1 MKKLFEYGGK
11 VSQQFFTFDTAD
23 IHVYNWF
30 QSINVDVLTDR
41 EKELVNQLQL
51 NIGINDVR
59 QSITMSDNRCKFI
72 ATKLMAKYENLKEID
87 LRDYIIVYQTLITIY
102 EKSFDG
108 IDLIIRYLN
117 LLMGYAYSKDKLT
130 RDEAIELRELQN
142 SILSILKKN
151 ADNQNDI
158 WFINYLPSFVIN
170 SLTEK
175 FEVDEI
181 INIKKEEPLI
191 DEKELKKVKKQK
203 EAIDDVLSEKPKER
217 KEKKTEAESD
227 IKEQEQVIEEFLD
240 TPQDVPQEEIL
251 VEDIKEQ
258 SEEVKKE
265 DLEYKPTAEEL
276 KKIRKYELYITN
288 LDKLLKTMNFDEKD
302 KREIREA
309 VETYQEFLDD
319 IKRGKKFAVGG
330 LVQMY
335 SSPQIVDGMYSV
347 ISTFDKGGE
356 TNQSNLKKFT
366 FSDGSAFIVHFDDDN
381 GRMVNPKLQRV
392 TQQERITSILLN
404 EKSLAE
410 LALERM
416 NENDI
421 TFVQGLMRL
430 VKGKVFVSI
439 YAKGGLNLRVMKDAN
454 AMNNPYYLWDSNS
467 GKLIADFSTEEDA
480 TAYIEFA
487 NKKAQ
492 DSEGLSRLSINELI
506 QDEQEKLNQL
516 MQQRDEIKENIQ
528 SFMAQNSSDDKVL
541 FDYYNLERDI
551 MVQIKDTE
559 KELAHYQNVLKSLSG
574 SELGRKQ
581 IASSL
586 SLQDSKMDK
595 LKSQLN
601 QINET
606 IDLLTS
612 KIENGNWSEMEL
624 ATIQSSLDS
633 LNMRQKQIMDELEN
647 FDEGYF
653 AKGGMSKFDKL
664 SSKVAKNY
672 EGKRVPKEYQK
683 EYGKTYDAQE
693 AKVVGDKV
701 ASHVYRL
708 QLAKNKMNNGGEVDE
723 DNLTYAEASK
733 RWNKKAGLPEEGFQ
747 GEAIKVIK
755 ENPEILMA
763 LGHGGS
769 IGKHKNNADAYKQ
782 MLGLNTFENQE
793 RKKTNRE
800 KIEEAKAKMNQN
812 KN

>member
-41 EKELVNQLQL
+41 EKELVSQLQL

-72 ATKLMAKYENLKEID
+72 ATKLMAKYENLKVID
-87 LRDYIIVYQTLITIY
+87 LRDYIIIYQTLITIY

-108 IDLIIRYLN
+108 IDLVIRYLN

-142 SILSILKKN
+142 SILAILKKN
-151 ADNQNDI
+151 MDNQKDI
-158 WFINYLPSFVIN
+158 WFVNYLPNFVIN

-181 INIKKEEPLI
+181 INIKQEKPLI
-191 DEKELKKVKKQK
+191 DEKEITKVKKQK
-203 EAIDDVLSEKPKER
+203 EAIDDVLSEKPKEKVKKA
-217 KEKKTEAESD
+217 KEQSD
-227 IKEQEQVIEEFLD
+227 IKEQEQVIEDVLD
-240 TPQDVPQEEIL
+240 EPQDVPQEEIL

-265 DLEYKPTAEEL
+265 DVEYKPTGEEL

-288 LDKLLKTMNFDEKD
+288 LDNLLKTMSFDEKD
-302 KREIREA
+302 KKEIREA
-309 VETYQEFLDD
+309 VETYQELLND
-319 IKRGKKFAVGG
+319 IKKGNKFAVGG

-335 SSPQIVDGMYSV
+335 SSPQLVDGMYSV
-347 ISTFDKGGE
+347 ISTFDNGGE
-356 TNQSNLKKFT
+356 TKQSNLKKFT
-366 FSDGSAFIVHFDDDN
+366 FADGSAFIVHFDDDN

-392 TQQERITSILLN
+392 TQQERITSVLLN

-416 NENDI
+416 KENDM
-421 TFVQGLMRL
+421 TFVQGLTRL
-430 VKGKVFVSI
+430 VQGKVFVSI
-439 YAKGGLNLRVMKDAN
+439 QAKDGLKLRVMKDAN
-454 AMNNPYYLWDSNS
+454 ATYNPYYLWDSNS
-467 GKLIADFSTEEDA
+467 GKLIADFSSEDDA
-480 TAYIEFA
+480 NAYIEFA

-506 QDEQEKLNQL
+506 QEEQEKLNQL
-516 MQQRDEIKENIQ
+516 MQQRDEIKENIE
-528 SFMAQNSSDDKVL
+528 SFMAENSSDDRVL
-541 FDYYNLERDI
+541 FDYYNLERDN
-551 MVQIKDTE
+551 MAQIKDAE
-559 KELAHYQNVLKSLSG
+559 KELAHYQKVLNSLSG
-574 SELGRKQ
+574 SELGKKQ

-612 KIENGNWSEMEL
+612 KMENGNWSEMEL
-624 ATIQSSLDS
+624 ATIQSSIDS
-633 LNMRQKQIMDELEN
+633 LRSRESEILNQLEN
-647 FDEGYF
+647 FEGGYF
-653 AKGGMSKFDKL
+653 NNGGMSKFDKL
-664 SSKVAKNY
+664 SNKVAKNY
-672 EGKRVPKEYQK
+672 EGKKVPKEFQK
-683 EYGKTYDAQE
+683 EYGKTYSKEE
-693 AKVVGDKV
+693 AKEVGDKV
-701 ASHVYRL
+701 SAKVYRL
-708 QLAKNKMNNGGEVDE
+708 QLAKKKFGLGGGVEGEE

-733 RWNKKAGLPEEGFQ
+733 RWNKKAGLPEEGVQ
-747 GEAIKVIK
+747 GQAMEIIK
-755 ENPEILMA
+755 ENPQLLMA
-763 LGHGGS
+763 LGHGGN
-769 IGKHKNNADAYKQ
+769 IGQHKNNADAYKQ
-782 MLGLNTFENQE
+782 MLGLSTFDKQE
-793 RKKTNRE
+793 TRKTNRE
-800 KIEEAKAKMNQN
+800 KIEEAKNRLKAKN
-812 KN
+812 